1 MILTSSIDQR
11 DLCKSIEP
19 VVFIVK
25 RDEST
30 RAWVESTVAS
40 AGLRAI
46 SLSSASELTSRL
58 TPGAVACAILDVTLQ
73 DASCFELQD
82 ALAREGVA
90 IMFLTREHCISSC
103 VRAVKAGAVDFLTVP
118 CDENQLMSAVRD
130 ALEEARSSLIRRVQI
145 RELRSRYEQLT
156 ARERQVF
163 ELVTDGLSNKQIARR
178 LEIADITVQ
187 IHRSR
192 VMRKMSAGSLAAL
205 VRIAVAIAG
214 ASRAYLN

>member
-1 MILTSSIDQR
+1 
-11 DLCKSIEP
+11 
-19 VVFIVK
+19 
-25 RDEST
+25 
-30 RAWVESTVAS
+30 
-40 AGLRAI
+40 
-46 SLSSASELTSRL
+46 
-58 TPGAVACAILDVTLQ
+58 
-73 DASCFELQD
+73 
-82 ALAREGVA
+82 
-90 IMFLTREHCISSC
+90 
-103 VRAVKAGAVDFLTVP
+103 
-118 CDENQLMSAVRD
+118 MSAVRD